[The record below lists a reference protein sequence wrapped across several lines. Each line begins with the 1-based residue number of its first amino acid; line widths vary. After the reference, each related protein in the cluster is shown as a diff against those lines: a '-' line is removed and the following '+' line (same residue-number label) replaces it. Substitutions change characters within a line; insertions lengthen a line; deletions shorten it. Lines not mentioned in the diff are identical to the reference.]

1 MKFVHHVVSTL
12 TSGDRAHPLKIL
24 PNKVKNHFHP
34 AGSARHPLSINYKV
48 TSDIYTLATIHKQL
62 SCTHFVDQLN
72 KCLINIH
79 PQKPLAGQK
88 QPGIYNNA
96 LVFCVAKETGL
107 FSMPKKKLWMQLKD
121 QEREIEC
128 FLPPGY
134 ELPSK
139 WINMSAAWSK
149 LNSGTVHYP
158 QVSSHHSWLCPVKL

>member
-1 MKFVHHVVSTL
+1 MLYWRGREWSLCITLLQHWPVVTEHILSKSSQIKSRIISTQL
-12 TSGDRAHPLKIL
+12 
-24 PNKVKNHFHP
+24 
-34 AGSARHPLSINYKV
+34 GSARHPLSTNYKV

-79 PQKPLAGQK
+79 PQKPLAGK
-88 QPGIYNNA
+88 EQPGIYNNA

-128 FLPPGY
+128 FLSPHPPV
-134 ELPSK
+134 
-139 WINMSAAWSK
+139 MSCP
-149 LNSGTVHYP
+149 LNESICLRP
-158 QVSSHHSWLCPVKL
+158 DPN